1 MTGGAGK
8 LDFDGAAGYSYASR
22 EIEQMPIYEYQCRE
36 CERRIELLQQGASVA
51 EPRCEECGGAMKR
64 LISASAF
71 ILKGEGWYVTDYP
84 SKDRKAGLE
93 ADKKARGK
101 KKPRDKTKPKA
112 PEASKKARKT
122 RPPRKT

>member
-1 MTGGAGK
+1 
-8 LDFDGAAGYSYASR
+8 
-22 EIEQMPIYEYQCRE
+22 MPIYEYKCRE
-36 CERRIELLQQGASVA
+36 CGRRVELLQQGAAVT
-51 EPRCEECGGAMKR
+51 EPQCEECGSGMKR

-93 ADKKARGK
+93 AEKKARGK
-101 KKPRDKTKPKA
+101 KKSKDKSKPKT
-112 PEASKKARKT
+112 PGASKKARKT